1 MGNNLGGAAATG
13 ADAATLTATVKGFG
27 GDVTDGLWNFLG
39 MALVGWGSVLL
50 GGCPLR
56 QLILSGEG
64 NSDSAVTVFGMIV
77 GGALAHN
84 FALASS
90 AKGPTA
96 NGQTAVI
103 ICFVFLAVLSVANS
117 DLIRKNS

>member
-1 MGNNLGGAAATG
+1 
-13 ADAATLTATVKGFG
+13 
-27 GDVTDGLWNFLG
+27 
-39 MALVGWGSVLL
+39 
-50 GGCPLR
+50 
-56 QLILSGEG
+56 
-64 NSDSAVTVFGMIV
+64 MIV

-96 NGQTAVI
+96 NGQAAVI